1 MAEGSADPRRR
12 APALTGGVLALSSA
26 LVILLAGPLLLFN
39 PWFVSWEQA
48 RNDVPARLGASQ
60 QQIDAVTGG
69 MLCDLVLGCGDFDEG
84 LGSGP
89 LLTPDERAH
98 MRDVSRLVRL
108 LLAVLA
114 IAAVTAAISVVAL
127 RREPRRTGSVL
138 FSTGFVMGSIALVVG
153 LLFTVA
159 FEQAFLLFHE
169 VFFPQGNFLFGPD
182 SNLLRLFPEGFWF
195 ESALSAGGL
204 IVVSAAAI
212 SVVGWRLRR

>member
-1 MAEGSADPRRR
+1 MAEGSAVPGRH
-12 APALTGGVLALSSA
+12 APALINGLLALSMA
-26 LVILLAGPLLLFN
+26 LVILLAGPLILFN

-48 RNDVPARLGASQ
+48 RNDVPARLGTNQ
-60 QQIDAVTGG
+60 QQVDTVTGA
-69 MLCDLVLGCGDFDEG
+69 MLCDLVLTCGDFDEG

-114 IAAVTAAISVVAL
+114 LAAVAAAISVVAL
-127 RREPRRTGSVL
+127 RREPRRMGWVL
-138 FSTGFVMGSIALVVG
+138 IGTAFVMGSIALVVG
-153 LLFTVA
+153 LVFAVA

-195 ESALSAGGL
+195 EAALTAGGL
-204 IVVSAAAI
+204 IVVSAAVI
-212 SVVGWRLRR
+212 SAVGWRLLR